1 MLPGMERK
9 RRLPLVPSDNEI
21 EPRTACQWV
30 GFGAIAIF
38 VVWVPLAALAVSV
51 TSRWIAVGE
60 GPHRL
65 ARAAIGSAVASA
77 FALAAAALAGG
88 ALIGTWGGPT
98 AGPRR
103 AALAGLVAAIVAVA
117 ASWLTLGFAPGA
129 LVVVAIAVPFAA
141 LGGELGRLRK
151 GGQKR

>member
-1 MLPGMERK
+1 MERK
-9 RRLPLVPSDNEI
+9 RRLPLVTSDDASGEL
-21 EPRTACQWV
+21 EPRTAWQWV

-38 VVWVPLAALAVSV
+38 VVWVPLAALGVSV
-51 TSRWIAVGE
+51 ASHWIAVGE

-65 ARAAIGSAVASA
+65 ARAAIGYAVASA

-88 ALIGTWGGPT
+88 ALIGAWGGPT
-98 AGPRR
+98 GGPRR
-103 AALAGLVAAIVAVA
+103 AALAGLVAAIVAIA

-129 LVVVAIAVPFAA
+129 LVVVGIAVPFAA